1 MRKSAFKAAS
11 VIAFATA
18 VAIGTNVSP
27 LSAQVRTTSFGVSAG
42 VSSPS
47 SGYLVNAK
55 TGYNMAGH
63 LYIQPARF
71 DNLSFR
77 GDLSVSNFDN
87 DMPAGSGVRVDL
99 RVVGF
104 ALNGLYSI
112 PTSGSLTPYLVGGL
126 GHYNIKI
133 SRVEGSVTRPAS
145 DANLGYGVGAGVNF
159 QLGALSAF
167 AEARWVNI
175 MSEPDGTAFAPIS
188 FGLRF

>member
-1 MRKSAFKAAS
+1 MRKSAFKAAA

-18 VAIGTNVSP
+18 VAIGTNATP
-27 LSAQVRTTSFGVSAG
+27 LSAQVRTTSFGISAG

-47 SGYLVNAK
+47 SGLLKTAK
-55 TGYNMAGH
+55 TGYNMSGH
-63 LYIQPARF
+63 LYVQPARF
-71 DNLSFR
+71 DNLGFR
-77 GDLSVSNFDN
+77 GDVSVSKF
-87 DMPAGSGVRVDL
+87 SVDASDDVDI

-104 ALNGLYSI
+104 VLNALYNI

-126 GHYNIKI
+126 GHYNIKV
-133 SRVEGSVTRPAS
+133 SRVNGPVTQSAS